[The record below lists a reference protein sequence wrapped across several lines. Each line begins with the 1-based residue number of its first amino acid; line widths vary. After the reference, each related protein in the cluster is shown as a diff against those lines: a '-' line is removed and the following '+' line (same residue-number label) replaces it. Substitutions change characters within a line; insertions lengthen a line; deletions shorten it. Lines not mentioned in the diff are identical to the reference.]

1 MKTKKE
7 KSICRLDVDS
17 LSNIQAGAILVF
29 NDNGSIN
36 LNFSDEDRQQFPF
49 LPTTIIFNTHED
61 LVSWLATTPIDKQ
74 IIRNASPDV
83 YRQIT
88 HSARYFFY
96 KVFRHPR

>member
-7 KSICRLDVDS
+7 KSICRLDIKA
-17 LSNIQAGAILVF
+17 LSAIQAGANLVF

-36 LNFSDEDRQQFPF
+36 LSFSDADRQQYPY
-49 LPTTIIFNTHED
+49 LPPLIIFNTYED
-61 LVSWLATTPIDKQ
+61 LVSWCATTPIDKQ

-96 KVFRHPR
+96 KVFPHPR